1 MMLLSTTIVNSQSAT
16 SDTLVY
22 TPVYLMNMLMS
33 DLERCDLDRIELKK
47 AKAELS
53 VLYVENAKAVSAN
66 KSLQDQLKSLRQYND
81 SLVADNLNLTV
92 TSQARINKLKK
103 TRNFWFRTTLL
114 GAMTSVGIH
123 YNWKES
129 WIKVK

>member
-1 MMLLSTTIVNSQSAT
+1 MLLSTTIANSQSAT

-33 DLERCDLDRIELKK
+33 DLEKCDLDRIELRK

-53 VLYVENAKAVSAN
+53 VLYVENAKAVSSN
-66 KSLQDQLKSLRQYND
+66 KSLQEQLKSLRQYND
-81 SLVADNLNLTV
+81 SLVADNLQLTV
-92 TSQARINKLKK
+92 SSQARINKLKK

-114 GAMTSVGIH
+114 GALTSVGIH

-129 WIKVK
+129 WIKIK

>member
-1 MMLLSTTIVNSQSAT
+1 MLLSTTIVNSQSAT